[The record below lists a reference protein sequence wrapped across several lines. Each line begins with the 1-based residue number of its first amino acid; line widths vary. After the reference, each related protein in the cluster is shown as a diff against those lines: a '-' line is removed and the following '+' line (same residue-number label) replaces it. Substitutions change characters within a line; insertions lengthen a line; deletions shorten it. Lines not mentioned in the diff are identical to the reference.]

1 VGLGAFDHDAF
12 MAGTLSP
19 TFFGSALTNFGVEPF
34 LREFVQL
41 APGPAARESSAGTVE
56 PATPTFSGF
65 VFKIQANMDP
75 KHRDRMAFVRVV
87 SGRYAAGM
95 EVVLAR
101 TGKTLRLAAPQSVMA
116 RERQAIDEAFAG
128 DVVGIVDKGTLRI
141 GDTLLE
147 QAPSKNPPTFGD
159 IPRFPP
165 EHFVR
170 VLSADPMRRKQ
181 LDTGLKQLSEE
192 GAAQVFFAEADA
204 KLGSGPSPIVGAIG
218 QLQFDVMSF
227 RLETEY
233 GAPAK
238 LESVGYGNPR
248 WVTGDRKAID
258 KAGAVQG
265 RLLLY
270 DAKGH
275 PVLLF
280 SDRWSLRS
288 ALERETAIT
297 FHDSAP

>member
-1 VGLGAFDHDAF
+1 
-12 MAGTLSP
+12 
-19 TFFGSALTNFGVEPF
+19 
-34 LREFVQL
+34 
-41 APGPAARESSAGTVE
+41 
-56 PATPTFSGF
+56 
-65 VFKIQANMDP
+65 MD
-75 KHRDRMAFVRVV
+75 VT
-87 SGRYAAGM
+87 
-95 EVVLAR
+95 LAR
-101 TGKTLRLAAPQSVMA
+101 TGKPFRLTAPQSVMA

-147 QAPSKNPPTFGD
+147 QAPSRNAPTFGD

-238 LESVGYGNPR
+238 LEGVGYGHPR
-248 WVTGDRKAID
+248 WVTGDRKAIE
-258 KAGAVQG
+258 KAGTVHG
-265 RLLLY
+265 RILLY

-280 SDRWSLRS
+280 TDRWALRS
-288 ALERETAIT
+288 AMERETTLT

>member
-1 VGLGAFDHDAF
+1 
-12 MAGTLSP
+12 
-19 TFFGSALTNFGVEPF
+19 
-34 LREFVQL
+34 
-41 APGPAARESSAGTVE
+41 
-56 PATPTFSGF
+56 

-95 EVVLAR
+95 DVTLAR
-101 TGKTLRLAAPQSVMA
+101 TGKSVRLSAPQSVMA
-116 RERQAIDEAFAG
+116 RERQAIDEAFPG

-141 GDTLLE
+141 GDTLVE
-147 QAPSKNPPTFGD
+147 TAGKNPPTFRD

-165 EHFVR
+165 ETFVR

-233 GAPAK
+233 GAPAR
-238 LESVGYGNPR
+238 LEAIGYGNPR
-248 WVTGDRKAID
+248 WVVGKKAD
-258 KAGAVQG
+258 VEKVGMAHGRCSSTTTRGTRSCSSPTAGRCAW
-265 RLLLY
+265 
-270 DAKGH
+270 
-275 PVLLF
+275 
-280 SDRWSLRS
+280 RWSARRACS
-288 ALERETAIT
+288 SWRRRR
-297 FHDSAP
+297 DAPPGADAAATPRAPGR

>member
-1 VGLGAFDHDAF
+1 

-34 LREFVQL
+34 LREFVEL
-41 APGPAARESSAGTVE
+41 APGPGAREMSDGPVAPSDPEFA
-56 PATPTFSGF
+56 GF

-95 EVVLAR
+95 EVTLAR
-101 TGKTLRLAAPQSVMA
+101 TGKAIRLSAPQSVMA
-116 RERQAIDEAFAG
+116 RERQAIDEAWPG

-141 GDTLLE
+141 GDTLLGE
-147 QAPSKNPPTFGD
+147 APSKNPPSFRD

-165 EHFVR
+165 ESFVR

-192 GAAQVFFAEADA
+192 GAAQVFFTEEDA
-204 KLGSGPSPIVGAIG
+204 RLGSGPSPIVGAIG
-218 QLQFDVMSF
+218 QLQFDVMAF

-238 LESVGYGNPR
+238 LEALGYGHPR
-248 WVTGDRKAID
+248 WVTGDRKAIER
-258 KAGAVQG
+258 AGAAHG
-265 RLLLY
+265 RLLVY
-270 DAKGH
+270 DAKGNAL
-275 PVLLF
+275 LLF
-280 SDRWSLRS
+280 ENRWAMRS
-288 ALERETAIT
+288 AVEKETALT
-297 FHDSAP
+297 FHEAAP

>member
-1 VGLGAFDHDAF
+1 
-12 MAGTLSP
+12 
-19 TFFGSALTNFGVEPF
+19 
-34 LREFVQL
+34 
-41 APGPAARESSAGTVE
+41 
-56 PATPTFSGF
+56 
-65 VFKIQANMDP
+65 
-75 KHRDRMAFVRVV
+75 MAFVRVC

-95 EVVLAR
+95 EVKLVR

-116 RERQAIDEAFAG
+116 RERQAIEEAFPG

-141 GDTLLE
+141 GDTLLGD
-147 QAPSKNPPTFGD
+147 APSKNPPTFRD

-165 EHFVR
+165 ETFVR

-192 GAAQVFFAEADA
+192 GAAQVFFTEPDV

-218 QLQFDVMSF
+218 QLQFDVMTF

-238 LESVGYGNPR
+238 LEPLGYAYPR
-248 WVTGDRKAID
+248 WVTGDKKDIE
-258 KAGAVQG
+258 KAGAAHG

-270 DAKGH
+270 DTKGNAM
-275 PVLLF
+275 LLF
-280 SDRWSLRS
+280 SDRWAMRS
-288 ALERETAIT
+288 AAEKETKLQ
-297 FHDSAP
+297 FHESAP